1 MELCGC
7 IRCREERGEE
17 LYWFGTMIEMV
28 CCNQCGN
35 KRCPH
40 SDDHNN
46 PCSWNN
52 EPGQLGS
59 RYK

>member
-1 MELCGC
+1 MDSCLC
-7 IRCREERGEE
+7 IRCREKREEE

-28 CCNQCGN
+28 VCQQCGN

-46 PCSWNN
+46 PCSGSN